1 LAAIVAYRIIKTI
14 KMKKLCFLLIIT
26 LFVIPVRAQ
35 SVKWSPE
42 DVKLL
47 TKKWA
52 GERTPDGRPKVSDD
66 LLERLKKVGIEEL
79 WEFLKAKGY
88 ENQFENFSSLYENEW
103 IILHPEQVMTGR
115 ALTAQFMP
123 MRFDFDDYLQEVGKS
138 QKIDRVNNA
147 LPISALSE
155 GDIYVADAY
164 GKIAD
169 GTLMG
174 ATVGGTAYK
183 NSKRGVILNGSVRD
197 LADLLKIEGFNGWI
211 RGHDPS
217 SISGM
222 VCASVNAPIR
232 IGRVTVLPGDAVLAT
247 KGGVIFIPPHLLEE
261 AVISFELTDL
271 RTTFNQ
277 QRREGKIANNADF
290 RTWLNQQ
297 ANLPMSKAA
306 LDAYFSKQ
314 AEQQANPQPPRSQ
327 RQ

>member
-1 LAAIVAYRIIKTI
+1 
-14 KMKKLCFLLIIT
+14 MKKVCILFITILLTLPLC
-26 LFVIPVRAQ
+26 AQ

-42 DVKLL
+42 DVKRL
-47 TKKWA
+47 TKKWE

-66 LLERLKKVGIEEL
+66 LLERLKKVGMEEL
-79 WEFLKAKGY
+79 WEFLKAQGY
-88 ENQFENFSSLYENEW
+88 ENQFENFSGTYENEW
-103 IILHPEQVMTGR
+103 MILHPDQVMTGR

-138 QKIDRVNNA
+138 QQIDRVNNA
-147 LPISALSE
+147 LPVNSLSD

-174 ATVGGTAYK
+174 ASVGGTAFK

-247 KGGVIFIPPHLLEE
+247 RGGVIFIPPHLLEE

-271 RTTFNQ
+271 RNAFNQ
-277 QRREGKIANNADF
+277 QRRAGNVAENTDF
-290 RTWLNQQ
+290 RGWLNQQ
-297 ANLPMSKAA
+297 TNLPVSKAA
-306 LDAYFSKQ
+306 LDAYFDRQ
-314 AEQQANPQPPRSQ
+314 AAAQRANPQPPRSQ